1 MAGTLYLIPNT
12 LGDDSREDQ
21 LSTVLPKDTIERAS
35 QLRYWIVENAKTARA
50 LLKAVGTQSPLICP
64 IQEMQMSEWRGPGK
78 EQAGK
83 EIASLKAM
91 LQPVLDGHD
100 MGLMSEAGLPAIA
113 DPGSDVVKTAHQLGI
128 TVRAMVGPSSLLLA
142 LMSSGMNGQS
152 FAFHGYLP
160 VQHNEKLA
168 VLKQLEQE
176 SKKKRQTQ
184 LWIETPYRNSAMIET
199 MFQGL
204 QGSTQMCVAADLSLP
219 TEWVKSQTV
228 SQWQVH
234 LNLRAMQDLA
244 YCHSL
249 QPIRAPAQAL
259 PHLSR

>member
-12 LGDDSREDQ
+12 LGDDSRENQ

-83 EIASLKAM
+83 EIPSLKAM

-160 VQHNEKLA
+160 VQHNEKLTS
-168 VLKQLEQE
+168 LKQLEQE

-199 MFQGL
+199 MLQGL

-228 SQWQVH
+228 SQWQAH
-234 LNLRAMQDLA
+234 LKKEP
-244 YCHSL
+244 SL
-249 QPIRAPAQAL
+249 LQAL
-259 PHLSR
+259 HQRPAVFLLLAQ

>member
-21 LSTVLPKDTIERAS
+21 LSRVLPKDTIERAS

-83 EIASLKAM
+83 EIPSLKAM

-160 VQHNEKLA
+160 VQHNEKLSS
-168 VLKQLEQE
+168 LKQLEQE

-199 MFQGL
+199 MLQGL
-204 QGSTQMCVAADLSLP
+204 QSSTQMCVAADLSLP

-228 SQWQVH
+228 SQWQAH
-234 LNLRAMQDLA
+234 LKKEPGLLEALHQRPAVFLLLA
-244 YCHSL
+244 
-249 QPIRAPAQAL
+249 
-259 PHLSR
+259 